1 MGGGGGMTGHK
12 GPTKSDRPPM
22 KAEPN
27 GCIFV
32 SGPETEYC
40 SPDRRR
46 WAGKGDLRDTIET

>member
-1 MGGGGGMTGHK
+1 MTGHK
-12 GPTKSDRPPM
+12 GPTKSDRPPTQ
-22 KAEPN
+22 AEPN

-32 SGPETEYC
+32 SGQETEDC